1 MTDKQ
6 AANVGQLR
14 LVDGTRVENPANL
27 GVAERRSI
35 LPVSGRGKGR
45 LYVLVELTGGSFGR
59 EEMAQDLVAAIVEEY
74 FHTSGTVTYGLRQAV
89 LMANAYL
96 RRSND
101 QITSEHRL
109 GGVACVAMRGREAFI
124 AQAGGPIVYL
134 VHGEQVQ
141 AFPDMTL
148 EDPDAAVLGQNQTI
162 EVHLFRTPVQQDDT
176 VLMLDSPL
184 ARNLTLT
191 RIAQIVSSDPERTV
205 SNLQTLAPDQACTAM
220 AIRPD
225 PGASQAREPADQ
237 WTFTPVEP
245 ATEADK
251 TTPLASPAPA
261 LPQEQITQDT
271 PFVQEYDEP
280 SETSPPAPQRTG
292 TRASDPIGAVVQTV
306 GAGIR
311 SLGESLLPDKRPHT
325 MGRRGSPSQAA
336 DARGGRDQ
344 HRRRAVRTRR
354 GRGQEARQPN
364 WGLAV
369 ALAIPILVLIFVGGY
384 TAYRNWSSQSQYNAS
399 MEEAKLKRDLALGSA
414 ESPAV
419 ARDHW
424 LEVLASLKAAE
435 TLQPEEPE
443 IAQMRAQAEAELD
456 RIDGVTR
463 LGQIYRIYEYNLP
476 GSTPSR
482 VVVAGLD
489 VYVLDR
495 GMGRVYHH
503 ALNEVR
509 NALRNPNADQVLLQR
524 GQSVEDKTIGDLVD
538 IGWMQDG
545 GEGQAGAL
553 AVLDRDGLLVEYDPT
568 WEQLSHQVVGGQ
580 DQWRAPLSL
589 RTFDSNL
596 YLLDPTANQ
605 IFKYLAEQFATDPD
619 RWIKQSDTDLSKAV
633 DMSIDGNIYVL
644 HNNGQI
650 LKYYGGETAPFTVTQ
665 VPRALGSAVALY
677 TDVEEVTQ
685 YMYVADASE
694 RRIVQLDREGTF
706 VRQLQPALGQE
717 ESFRQLSGMFVDEAG
732 AKLYFIA
739 TNTLFVTD
747 IPPVQSVQR

>member
-1 MTDKQ
+1 MTDKR

-14 LVDGTRVENPANL
+14 LVDGARVENPTNL
-27 GVAERRSI
+27 GIAERRSI
-35 LPVSGRGKGR
+35 LPISGRGKGR
-45 LYVLVELTGGSFGR
+45 LYVLVELTGGAFGR

-96 RRSND
+96 RRSNE

-109 GGVACVAMRGREAFI
+109 GGVACVVMRGREAFI
-124 AQAGGPIVYL
+124 AQAGWPVVYL
-134 VHGEQVQ
+134 VHGEQAQ

-148 EDPDAAVLGQNQTI
+148 EDPDASVLGQNQTI
-162 EVHLFRTPVQQDDT
+162 EVRLFRTPVQADDT
-176 VLMLDSPL
+176 VLMLDGPL
-184 ARNLTLT
+184 ARNLDVT
-191 RIAQIVSSDPERTV
+191 RITQIVSSDPERTV

-220 AIRPD
+220 AIRPG
-225 PGASQAREPADQ
+225 PGASQARGPADQ
-237 WTFTPVEP
+237 WVFTPVEP
-245 ATEADK
+245 DEPA
-251 TTPLASPAPA
+251 PQASPALA
-261 LPQEQITQDT
+261 LPQEQDTQDT
-271 PFVQEYDEP
+271 PFIQEPAEP
-280 SETSPPAPQRTG
+280 SETVSPASQRTETG
-292 TRASDPIGAVVQTV
+292 ASDPVGTVVQTV

-311 SLGESLLPDKRPHT
+311 SLGKSLLPDKRPHT
-325 MGRRGSPSQAA
+325 TGTRGSPSQAA
-336 DARGGRDQ
+336 GAQGGRDQ
-344 HRRRAVRTRR
+344 HRRRAARTRR
-354 GRGQEARQPN
+354 GRGQQAGQPN

-384 TAYRNWSSQSQYNAS
+384 AAYRNWSSRSQYNAS
-399 MEEAKLKRDLALGSA
+399 MEDAKLKRDLALGSA
-414 ESPAV
+414 ESPMV

-424 LEVLASLKAAE
+424 IEVLASLKAAE
-435 TLQPEEPE
+435 TLQPDQPE
-443 IAQMRAQAEAELD
+443 IAQMRTRAETELD

-476 GSTPSR
+476 GSAPSR

-495 GMGRVYHH
+495 GTGRVYHH

-509 NALRNPNADQVLLQR
+509 NALRNPNADQVLLQQ
-524 GQSVEDKTIGDLVD
+524 GQSVEDKTIGNLVD

-553 AVLDRDGLLVEYDPT
+553 VVLDRDGLLVEYDPT
-568 WEQLSHQVVGGQ
+568 WEQLGHQVVGGQ
-580 DQWRAPLSL
+580 DQWRAPLTL

-605 IFKYLAEQFATDPD
+605 VFKYLAEQFANTPD
-619 RWIKQSDTDLSKAV
+619 RWITQSDADLGKAV
-633 DMSIDGNIYVL
+633 DMGIDGNIYVL

-650 LKYYGGETAPFTVTQ
+650 AKYYGGEPAPFTVTK
-665 VPRALGSAVALY
+665 VPRPLSSAVALY
-677 TDVEEVTQ
+677 TDVKEVTQ

-694 RRIVQLDREGTF
+694 RRIVQLDREGAF

-717 ESFRQLSGMFVDEAG
+717 ESFRQLSGLFVDETG
-732 AKLYFIA
+732 AKLYFVA

-747 IPPVQSVQR
+747 VPPVQR